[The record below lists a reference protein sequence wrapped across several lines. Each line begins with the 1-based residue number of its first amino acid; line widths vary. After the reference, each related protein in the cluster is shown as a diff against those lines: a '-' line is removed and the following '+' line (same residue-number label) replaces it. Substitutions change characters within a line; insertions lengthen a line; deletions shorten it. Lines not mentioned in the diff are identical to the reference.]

1 LDASPAAVKLSYAIM
16 EEVAAVARAKGLKI
30 PEGTVERLIKQCT
43 DVKDGLPSSMMFD
56 YLAKRP
62 MEVEVILGTPM
73 REGEARGVPVPSLT
87 AYVLSEK

>member
-1 LDASPAAVKLSYAIM
+1 
-16 EEVAAVARAKGLKI
+16 
-30 PEGTVERLIKQCT
+30 
-43 DVKDGLPSSMMFD
+43 MMFD